1 MNNYPFPLPEPTQN
15 LKSLHRESAVPRTPF
30 GSGADDDN
38 SLMDG
43 VHSDLARLEAFI
55 RSRDNLAIQAD
66 LSIEAADA
74 SMLTADPVNAIRT
87 FFRSDEVDLFIL
99 AFAGGSPQSS
109 PVVTMSWCIIPNLFR
124 VVVYHPQSVPRRGVS
139 SSICSTS
146 WCTIL
151 ILFRVVVYHP
161 QSVPR
166 RGVLSP
172 ICSTSWC
179 IILILFPRRGLII
192 F

>member
-1 MNNYPFPLPEPTQN
+1 MNNHSFPLPEPTQN
-15 LKSLHRESAVPRTPF
+15 LKFLHRESAVPRTPF

-109 PVVTMSWCIIPNLFR
+109 PVVTMSWCIILILFRVVVYHPHSSVPRHGVSSSFFCSASWCTILNLFR
-124 VVVYHPQSVPRRGVS
+124 VVVYHPQSVPTTWADHFLGGAASKIAMAETKNR
-139 SSICSTS
+139 
-146 WCTIL
+146 
-151 ILFRVVVYHP
+151 
-161 QSVPR
+161 
-166 RGVLSP
+166 
-172 ICSTSWC
+172 
-179 IILILFPRRGLII
+179 
-192 F
+192 